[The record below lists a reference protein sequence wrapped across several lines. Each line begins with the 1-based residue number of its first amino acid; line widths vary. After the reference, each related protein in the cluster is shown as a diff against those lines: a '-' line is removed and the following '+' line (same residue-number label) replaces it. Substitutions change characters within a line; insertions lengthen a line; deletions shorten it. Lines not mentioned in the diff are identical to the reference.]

1 MKSWGRHRKWRM
13 FKEYKTF
20 LMWVNVGGEKMYGD
34 LMDMKWGILFD
45 ARRVF
50 IKIINLKHVFLTK

>member
-1 MKSWGRHRKWRM
+1 M
-13 FKEYKTF
+13 FKGYKTF

-45 ARRVF
+45 ARRVS
-50 IKIINLKHVFLTK
+50 IKNQFETCFF